1 MQVTLDDE
9 EWTVNDDISLM
20 EILAQVSDRAHAR
33 QRLVT
38 SLQVGEQRLT
48 DRDLTR
54 SLLSKVGAEIG
65 GVRASTKSME
75 QVIDGADE
83 TIQRY
88 AAVLKAD
95 GTILV
100 TEFRAGQTPGGT
112 LDAWLGRLAD
122 YLECLEAQLTHSTH
136 GHSVQPVA
144 PWVAG
149 LLDARCREDWVGL
162 ADLLEYE
169 ILTRLPG

>member
-9 EWTVNDDISLM
+9 QWTVNDDISLM
-20 EILAQVSDRAHAR
+20 EILALLSDRAHAK

-38 SLQVGEQRLT
+38 SLQVGDHRLT

-65 GVRASTKSME
+65 DVRASTKSME

-95 GTILV
+95 GTILLNG
-100 TEFRAGQTPGGT
+100 FRAGQTPGGT

-122 YLECLEAQLTHSTH
+122 YLECLETQRSHSPT
-136 GHSVQPVA
+136 GHSIQPVA
-144 PWVAG
+144 PWVAH
-149 LLDARCREDWVGL
+149 LLDARNRGDWVGL